1 MRKIV
6 VCLDGSEFAEAILP
20 EVREL
25 GRRTGSEV
33 VLLHVVHLPAGVS
46 TEGQMGIFEILAHE
60 ESAASRYLRAIAEA
74 LAADGV
80 TVRTMLA
87 VGSTALEI
95 VRFAER
101 EHADMLALA
110 THAKSGLQR
119 WLHGGVADAV
129 SRATRCPLLLAHGRD
144 HQSSPGGIR
153 RVVAS
158 LDGSALAEMALPA
171 ARDLART
178 LRVPLLL
185 LGAGAQAH
193 AAYLAEIAGRERTD
207 GLIVETATAMG
218 GPARVMLRHGEAHP
232 QDLLVLATP
241 ACPGWRTTALMGP
254 VARRVVVQS
263 RRPIVVVPCDPP
275 VVGSAT
281 RAA

>member
-6 VCLDGSEFAEAILP
+6 VCLDGSVFAEAILP
-20 EVREL
+20 EVRDL
-25 GRRTGSEV
+25 GRRTGAEV

-46 TEGQMGIFEILAHE
+46 TEGQIGIYEIIAHE
-60 ESAASRYLRAIAEA
+60 ESAASKYLRAIANA
-74 LAADGV
+74 LSAEGV

-87 VGSTALEI
+87 IGATALEI

-110 THAKSGLQR
+110 THAKSGVQR
-119 WLHGGVADAV
+119 WLHGGVADAI
-129 SRATRCPLLLAHGRD
+129 SRATRCPLLLAHGRKN
-144 HQSSPGGIR
+144 QSCPGGIR

-158 LDGSALAEMALPA
+158 LDGSALAEMGLPV

-185 LGAGAQAH
+185 LGAGAEGH
-193 AAYLAEIAGRERTD
+193 AAYLAEIAEKERTD

-232 QDLLVLATP
+232 EDLLVLATQ
-241 ACPGWRTTALMGP
+241 ARPGWRTALMGP
-254 VARRVVVQS
+254 IARRVVVQS
-263 RRPIVVVPCDPP
+263 RRPIVVVPCDPQ
-275 VVGSAT
+275 VAGSAI